1 MIDVPVSAV
10 MTESAPTVPPNTTAV
25 EAATRLRR
33 TDVSALVVYDDGVT
47 GIVTESDVVAVVAEG
62 GDNPSVESFMSTP
75 VVTVEP
81 STPVGLAADRMRDAG
96 VTRLP
101 VVERAKPRSSD
112 GEVSES
118 PGADGDVSGDDGYRG
133 LVSRTDI
140 APYLSRHRLDID
152 WRGEP
157 LSLDGTGTP
166 DTVV

>member
-10 MTESAPTVPPNTTAV
+10 MTECAPTVPPTTTAV

-33 TDVSALVVYDDGVT
+33 ADVCAVVVHDSSDGIV
-47 GIVTESDVVAVVAEG
+47 GIVTESDIVAVVAEG
-62 GDNPSVESFMSTP
+62 GENPSVESFMSTP

-96 VTRLP
+96 VARLP
-101 VVERAKPRSSD
+101 VAG
-112 GEVSES
+112 GE
-118 PGADGDVSGDDGYRG
+118 AGYRG
-133 LVSRTDI
+133 LVARADV

-152 WRGEP
+152 WQGDP

-166 DTVV
+166 DTVTTE